1 MAEGT
6 PTGIAWAKY
15 IKHCRDQ
22 LVRQTAAADEK
33 TILKLQGKLQLFN
46 EMETLP
52 ITIKRNTENG

>member
-6 PTGIAWAKY
+6 PTGNAWAEY
-15 IKHCRDQ
+15 IQYCRDQ
-22 LVRQTAAADEK
+22 LVRQMAAADEK
-33 TILKLQGKLQLFN
+33 ALLRLQGKLQLFN